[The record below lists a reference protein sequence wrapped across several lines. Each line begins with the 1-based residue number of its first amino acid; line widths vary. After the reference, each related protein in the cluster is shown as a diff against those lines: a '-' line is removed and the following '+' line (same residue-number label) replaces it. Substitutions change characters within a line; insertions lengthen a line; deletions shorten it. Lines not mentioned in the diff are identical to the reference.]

1 LVVPSGT
8 PVRLAQEP
16 ALFDFNR
23 LNLPKSMSAKL
34 GEILVRENLLTPQHL
49 REALEYQRE
58 HGGRLGFNLVKLGLV
73 SDDMITAVLS
83 RQYGIPSVN
92 LELFHIDESVLRLI
106 PQEVAQKYSV
116 LPLSRV
122 GATLTLAMVD
132 PTNVFAMD
140 DIKFMTGLNVEPVV
154 VAEASIQTALSKYY
168 GSSREIE
175 LASISVDQTSF
186 EAALAHTNGN
196 GNGNSNSITNA
207 DLSTDLVSL
216 DSIDFDNHDGSD
228 VEVLEDNEEIDLA
241 ALSRMSEDAPVVR
254 LVNVLLVD
262 ALRRG
267 ASDIHVEPYEKELR
281 IRFRID
287 GILYDVMHPPLKMRD
302 ALISR
307 IKIMAKLDISE
318 KRLPQDGRIKIKVK
332 VDSRSRELDFR
343 VSTLP
348 TLFGEKVVLRLLDKD
363 NLMLDMTKL
372 GFEPESLEKFKRN
385 ISKPYGMVLVT
396 GPTGSGKTN
405 TLYSALQS
413 LNTVDTNIMTAEDPV
428 EFNLMGIN
436 QVQMKEQIGLNFAA
450 ALRSFLR
457 QDPNIILVGEIR
469 DFETAEIAI
478 KAALTGHLVLSTL
491 HTNDAPSTISR
502 LMNMGI
508 EPFLVATSV
517 NLIQA
522 QRLIRRVCKNCK
534 REHPT
539 PAEALVEVGFTP
551 EESKT
556 LKIYKGQG
564 CATCNNTG
572 YKGRVGLYEV
582 MEVTDEIRELILI
595 GASAIELRKKAIED
609 GMITLRESGLE
620 KIRAGITTIE
630 EVVRETVA

>member
-1 LVVPSGT
+1 
-8 PVRLAQEP
+8 
-16 ALFDFNR
+16 
-23 LNLPKSMSAKL
+23 MSAKL
-34 GEILVRENLLTPQHL
+34 GEILVRENLISPQHL
-49 REALEYQRE
+49 RQALDYQRE

-73 SDDMITAVLS
+73 SDDTITAVLS

-92 LELFHIDESVLRLI
+92 LELFDIDDSVLRLI

-116 LPLSRV
+116 LLLSRV
-122 GATLTLAMVD
+122 GATLTMAMVD

-154 VAEASIQTALSKYY
+154 VAEASVQTAIAKYY
-168 GSSREIE
+168 STSREIE
-175 LASISVDQTSF
+175 LATVAPD
-186 EAALAHTNGN
+186 LAVEGANGN
-196 GNGNSNSITNA
+196 GFSQA
-207 DLSTDLVSL
+207 DLVSL
-216 DSIDFDNHDGSD
+216 DSLDFDHESLASEVD
-228 VEVLEDNEEIDLA
+228 VLEDNEEIDLSS
-241 ALSRMSEDAPVVR
+241 LTRMSEDAPVVR

-287 GILYDVMHPPLKMRD
+287 GVLYDVMHPPLKMRD

-307 IKIMAKLDISE
+307 IKIMSKLDISE
-318 KRLPQDGRIKIKVK
+318 KRLPQDGRIKVRVK

-348 TLFGEKVVLRLLDKD
+348 TLFGEKVVLRLLDKEK
-363 NLMLDMTKL
+363 LMLDMTNL
-372 GFEPESLEKFKRN
+372 GFEPESLVKFQRN

-396 GPTGSGKTN
+396 APTGSGKTN

-508 EPFLVATSV
+508 EPFLVTASV
-517 NLIQA
+517 NLILA
-522 QRLIRRVCKNCK
+522 QRLARKIC
-534 REHPT
+534 
-539 PAEALVEVGFTP
+539 AECRQPIEQNMKALMDLGMKEADAKKVQLF
-551 EESKT
+551 
-556 LKIYKGQG
+556 KGTG
-564 CATCNNTG
+564 CRTCSNTG
-572 YKGRVGLYEV
+572 YKGRIAIYEA
-582 MEVTDEIRELILI
+582 MPFFDSMKE
-595 GASAIELRKKAIED
+595 
-609 GMITLRESGLE
+609 
-620 KIRAGITTIE
+620 
-630 EVVRETVA
+630 